1 MSGLDYTDIS
11 STGARGVSVTSGQ
24 HSIPALS
31 SGYYGILYFLE
42 H

>member
-31 SGYYGILYFLE
+31 SGDNNMGFCIF
-42 H
+42 